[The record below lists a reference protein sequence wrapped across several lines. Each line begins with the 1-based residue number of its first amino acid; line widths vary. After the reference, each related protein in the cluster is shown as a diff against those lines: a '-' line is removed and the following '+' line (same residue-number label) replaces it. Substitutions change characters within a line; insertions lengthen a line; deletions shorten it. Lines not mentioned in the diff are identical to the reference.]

1 MLASAA
7 ALAEGLQQPLPP
19 DERAQRVDALFSPW
33 DTDDAPGAVVAVY
46 EDEKLAYAKG
56 YGIANLDL
64 GVPLTPQSAL
74 RVGSI
79 SKQFIGMCIAL
90 LAEEGKLD
98 FDESVRLYLPE
109 LPKYA
114 APITVRH
121 LLHHTSGLREYL
133 SLVELIGKP
142 EGGGYPY
149 TNDEVIELLAR
160 QEALLFPPGTAE
172 SYSNS
177 NYFLLAEIV
186 KRVSGV
192 TTSAFAKAHIF
203 EPLGMVNTRFADNPN
218 AIIPN
223 RAWGY
228 SPIGDDQFRMDIL
241 LSEVIGDLGVVTTA
255 EDFLLWDRNL
265 RNNRLGRGD
274 KQLLDILYTR
284 GELNDGTR
292 LNYSL
297 GIEHGVYR
305 GLRTLGHSGSAVGY
319 VAQYL
324 QFPDQ
329 KLSVVVFSN
338 DSSFRPGGFAR
349 RVADIY
355 LEAQLGATQTEET
368 MYVGVGMDDEAE
380 RETARSTAPAAN
392 GFERFAGKYYSRE
405 LHYIYLIELQN
416 DALTLEVRRKVS
428 TLVPVGGAR
437 FLWGRRHLNFAIG
450 REGAVVGFNLLDE
463 DLGDLFFE
471 RVLNTL
477 PVN

>member
-19 DERAQRVDALFSPW
+19 DERAQRVDALFAPW

-98 FDESVRLYLPE
+98 FDESVRRYLPE

-228 SPIGDDQFRMDIL
+228 SPIGDDQFRSGGL
-241 LSEVIGDLGVVTTA
+241 LTLGSESAKQPPWPRRQAITRHPIYAGGAKRRNAVELFA
-255 EDFLLWDRNL
+255 RDRARGL
-265 RNNRLGRGD
+265 SRSAYTRPQRLGS
-274 KQLLDILYTR
+274 
-284 GELNDGTR
+284 R
-292 LNYSL
+292 LRCS
-297 GIEHGVYR
+297 V
-305 GLRTLGHSGSAVGY
+305 SAV
-319 VAQYL
+319 
-324 QFPDQ
+324 P
-329 KLSVVVFSN
+329 
-338 DSSFRPGGFAR
+338 
-349 RVADIY
+349 
-355 LEAQLGATQTEET
+355 
-368 MYVGVGMDDEAE
+368 
-380 RETARSTAPAAN
+380 
-392 GFERFAGKYYSRE
+392 
-405 LHYIYLIELQN
+405 
-416 DALTLEVRRKVS
+416 
-428 TLVPVGGAR
+428 
-437 FLWGRRHLNFAIG
+437 
-450 REGAVVGFNLLDE
+450 
-463 DLGDLFFE
+463 
-471 RVLNTL
+471 
-477 PVN
+477 